1 MEVCTVAPKFQVV
14 LWLEFSWTS
23 LWLYVF
29 LSSMISILYWV
40 SWTKK
45 NIRLQIGLSGFYI
58 CFYTPS
64 TCRVCTL
71 LTIKQMLA
79 WYRSILNT
87 GRLRCLH
94 GAGSHYPS
102 VPFHLV
108 SRRICVVNR
117 SRAFLARSLR
127 KPSLA
132 IYAVQASIHIIK
144 FHQVLLVTK
153 SSSPKV
159 VVELGTTKD
168 YGGAKHLCNQRDGAF
183 SI

>member
-1 MEVCTVAPKFQVV
+1 MHSSSQISSSIMIGVLMNVLVTLCIFIINHIHTV
-14 LWLEFSWTS
+14 LS
-23 LWLYVF
+23 F
-29 LSSMISILYWV
+29 LN
-40 SWTKK
+40 KK